1 LGEWVLAQACMDA
14 MTWPKDIKLA
24 VNLSAVQLCNDDIVP
39 VVDRA
44 LEKSGFPAERL
55 ELEVTETAM
64 LERDS
69 SARALKLLK
78 ERGVRL
84 ALDDFGTGYAGLST
98 LTHVAFDKI
107 KIDREFVSGLP
118 ANPMCSAIVNTV
130 IDMAEQI
137 GLKVTAEGV
146 ENSEQVEALK
156 LSGCDEAQGYYFAEP
171 APLARILKNRAVI
184 APIAQDEFGDIGR
197 PTQEIYCPPQKAI

>member
-1 LGEWVLAQACMDA
+1 MDA
-14 MTWPKDIKLA
+14 MTWPRDIRLA

-39 VVDRA
+39 IVDSA
-44 LEKSGFPAERL
+44 LKASGFPAERL

-64 LERDS
+64 LERDN

-78 ERGVRL
+78 EMGVRL
-84 ALDDFGTGYAGLST
+84 VLDDFGTGYAGLST

-118 ANPMCSAIVNTV
+118 ENPMCSAIVNTI

-146 ENSEQVEALK
+146 EDKKQVEALK
-156 LSGCDEAQGYYFAEP
+156 LAF
-171 APLARILKNRAVI
+171 RM
-184 APIAQDEFGDIGR
+184 
-197 PTQEIYCPPQKAI
+197 